1 VAQPVLRASAEPR
14 PAVQPAAAVQVAV
27 QVPPA
32 PPVPAV
38 QAAPTPQPVPQGR
51 LIAAPVLAIADSIP
65 PSPGT
70 VQCARC
76 QGQNDASARFCK
88 YCGSP
93 LTARVTPDQAPH
105 DAALAGAVV
114 QAPAPRAA
122 PAPSGGVA
130 ALDVPATIQ
139 TRAPLA
145 PQAVAPQ
152 AAGAQALVAQ
162 PAPATPRTAGA
173 AAAGHARLVV
183 VTEDGS
189 DGKSFELDQPTVT
202 IGRTEGDIILSDDPY
217 VSPRHARLEQVGGV
231 WQVDDLGSLN
241 GVFVRVKGRR
251 PLQKDDLILLGSQVL
266 QFEPVNDEER
276 QLGPMSQHGTRI
288 FGTKPVRRLA
298 RLDQRTTAGLVGDVY
313 YVHRDETTLGRELG
327 DIVFTADAFLSRRH
341 AMLRREPASGEFTL
355 EDLDSSNGTFIAIR
369 GRSAIEQG
377 DRIRIGQHLF
387 RFEQSA
393 VQARRSGRGG
403 PA

>member
-1 VAQPVLRASAEPR
+1 MPQPARAPQIAPQPAPLAQPAPQPAPAPIPQAAPQPAPR
-14 PAVQPAAAVQVAV
+14 PAPEPAPQPAPQ
-27 QVPPA
+27 PA
-32 PPVPAV
+32 PA
-38 QAAPTPQPVPQGR
+38 PQGR
-51 LIAAPVLAIADSIP
+51 LVAAPVLAIADSIP

-76 QGQNDASARFCK
+76 QGQNDATARFCK

-114 QAPAPRAA
+114 QATAPRAVAA
-122 PAPSGGVA
+122 PAAV

-139 TRAPLA
+139 TRAPVVADAVLA
-145 PQAVAPQ
+145 QAAVAP
-152 AAGAQALVAQ
+152 ARSAQ
-162 PAPATPRTAGA
+162 PVESRR
-173 AAAGHARLVV
+173 ARLVV

-189 DGKSFELDQPTVT
+189 DGKSFELSQPAVT
-202 IGRTEGDIILSDDPY
+202 IGRTEGDILLADDPY

-231 WQVDDLGSLN
+231 WQIDDLGSLN

-251 PLQKDDLILLGSQVL
+251 PLQKHDLILLGSQVL

-276 QLGPMSQHGTRI
+276 QLGPVSQHGTRI

-341 AMLRREPASGEFTL
+341 AVVRRDPASGEFSL
-355 EDLDSSNGTFIAIR
+355 EDLESSNGTFVAIR
-369 GRSAIEQG
+369 SRSPIEQG
-377 DRIRIGQHLF
+377 DRVRIGQHLF
-387 RFEQSA
+387 RFEHELGSGP
-393 VQARRSGRGG
+393 GRGG
-403 PA
+403 RA